1 MKRQEAILQS
11 KRATTELV
19 EIKKALM
26 AHFTPAT
33 DEPAK
38 EGGEPNPAIAK
49 TFTLEEWKAIAA
61 DAPRHGEGVRCGRGG
76 FFKRSQRSEALQCY
90 HMFAN
95 TKKAPL
101 QRFCFLS

>member
-1 MKRQEAILQS
+1 
-11 KRATTELV
+11 
-19 EIKKALM
+19 M
-26 AHFTPAT
+26 AV
-33 DEPAK
+33 
-38 EGGEPNPAIAK
+38 
-49 TFTLEEWKAIAA
+49 
-61 DAPRHGEGVRCGRGG
+61 PRHGEGVRCGRGG